1 MPSYLIP
8 TSHTN
13 EIEWRNESIQ
23 KPPKNAVY
31 TTNSNTA
38 ALLTQAHSNIAT
50 VWTGDFQQAKH
61 ILAAMKK
68 RLRSTKKTPP
78 STQTLTA
85 DAFHRHR
92 MQQAQQSRLLNMLA
106 VEIQANLQLNLP
118 RAPDVSAALLDV
130 YHIPNQHPFLL
141 PLNQLLGFIGAHE
154 WHKAGVYIT
163 ALGQKIHV
171 PFGVFS
177 PLRGEYL
184 DLLMQA
190 PLPIHCYTAFDIGTG
205 SGVLAALLAQRGIP
219 QIIATDT
226 NPRAIACAQANIQ
239 RLGLQHA
246 ISLQTTHLFPLG
258 QADLIVCNPPWLP
271 AKPTST
277 IETALYDTDHTMLKS
292 FLNGVSAH
300 LTPQGEAWLIMSD
313 LAEHLH
319 LRSHEFLPQCFQ
331 QAGLQLI
338 DILSIRPTH
347 SKAHDTNNPLAFAR
361 QKETT
366 FLYRLQP
373 STYL

>member
-8 TSHTN
+8 TSHAH
-13 EIEWRNESIQ
+13 EAEWRNESTQ
-23 KPPKNAVY
+23 KPPKQAVY
-31 TTNSNTA
+31 TASSNAT
-38 ALLTQAHSNIAT
+38 ALLAQAHAQIAT
-50 VWTGDFQQAKH
+50 VWTGDFQQAKQL
-61 ILAAMKK
+61 LAAIKK
-68 RLRSTKKTPP
+68 RLRTTKKNLPA
-78 STQTLTA
+78 SHMLTA

-106 VEIQANLQLNLP
+106 VEIQAHFQLNLP

-130 YHIPNQHPFLL
+130 YGTPNSQPFLL

-154 WHKAGVYIT
+154 WHKAGVYID
-163 ALGQKIHV
+163 ALQQTIHV

-190 PLPIHCYTAFDIGTG
+190 PLPAHCHTAFDIGTG
-205 SGVLAALLAQRGIP
+205 SGILAALLAQRGIP

-226 NPRAIACAQANIQ
+226 NPRAIACAHANIQ

-246 ISLQTTHLFPLG
+246 ITLQATDLFPTG

-271 AKPTST
+271 AKPTSA
-277 IETALYDTDHTMLKS
+277 IESALYDPDHTMLKG
-292 FLNGVSAH
+292 FLNGVAAH
-300 LTPQGEAWLIMSD
+300 LTPQGEAWLILSD

-319 LRSHEFLPQCFQ
+319 LRSADFLPQCFQ

-338 DILSIRPTH
+338 DTLHTRPTH
-347 SKAHDTNNPLAFAR
+347 AKAHDADNPLAFAR

-366 FLYRLQP
+366 CLYRLTP
-373 STYL
+373 A